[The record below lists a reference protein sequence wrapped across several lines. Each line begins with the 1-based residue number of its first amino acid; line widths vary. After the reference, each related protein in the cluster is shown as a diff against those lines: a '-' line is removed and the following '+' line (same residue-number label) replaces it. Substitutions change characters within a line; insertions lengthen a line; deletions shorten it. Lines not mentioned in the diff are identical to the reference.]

1 MSIQV
6 TNLGIIDLGTV
17 YLGKTVVKWKIINIP
32 GGVASFS
39 NTTISTVGV
48 DINNLNIYNKTIWL
62 EDQVK
67 HIIKRDIQPTVKTII
82 KSKLQKDVQS
92 IVQREIHI

>member
-6 TNLGIIDLGTV
+6 TNLDFIDLGRTF
-17 YLGKTVVKWKIINIP
+17 VKWKIINIP
-32 GGVASFS
+32 GGVASLAAS
-39 NTTISTVGV
+39 TISTVGV
-48 DINNLNIYNKTIWL
+48 DINNLNIYYRTILL

>member
-1 MSIQV
+1 MSIQA
-6 TNLGIIDLGTV
+6 TNLGIID
-17 YLGKTVVKWKIINIP
+17 LGKTVVKWKIINIP
-32 GGVASFS
+32 GGVAIFA
-39 NTTISTVGV
+39 NTKISTVGV

-82 KSKLQKDVQS
+82 KFKLQKDVQS
-92 IVQREIHI
+92 IFQREIHI

>member
-1 MSIQV
+1 MIIQV
-6 TNLGIIDLGTV
+6 INLGIVDLGITI
-17 YLGKTVVKWKIINIP
+17 VKRKIITIP
-32 GGVASFS
+32 GGVASLA
-39 NTTISTVGV
+39 NTTTSTIGV

-92 IVQREIHI
+92 IVQREIHIYLK